1 MPTRKPPT
9 VVIVPGLRDH
19 MPDHWQTLLAERLRK
34 IGRAVHIVP
43 QIDQDKILRS
53 ARVANLDRAAN
64 GIDGPII
71 LVAHSVGV
79 LITVHWAQ
87 QTKREIEGALLAA
100 PPDFDAPLPA
110 GYSDPQTLAR
120 NGWTPVPRERLPFPS
135 IVVGSRND
143 PIGNFE
149 RIRELGDTWGSRFVD
164 AGDVGHLSPADGYGT
179 WPMAEV
185 LIQELQAAGRASA
198 VR

>member
-1 MPTRKPPT
+1 MTSRKLPT

-19 MPDHWQTLLAERLRK
+19 MPDHWQTLLAER
-34 IGRAVHIVP
+34 IQEMGGAVHIVP
-43 QIDQDKILRS
+43 QIDQDKRLCS
-53 ARVANLDRAAN
+53 ARVANLDRVVS

-87 QTKREIEGALLAA
+87 QTKREIKGALLAA
-100 PPDFDAPLPA
+100 PPDYDTPLPA
-110 GYSDPQTLAR
+110 GYSDPQTLAT

-143 PIGNFE
+143 PIGKFE
-149 RIRELGDTWGSRFVD
+149 RIRELAQAWGSRFID
-164 AGDVGHLSPADGYGT
+164 AGEVGHLSPADGYGT
-179 WPMAEV
+179 WPMAEA
-185 LIQELQAAGRASA
+185 LIREF
-198 VR
+198 